1 MKFKT
6 LYTFIITLFVISTIS
21 KVSSEEIKG
30 FANIIDGDTIKISK
44 IKIRLSG
51 IDAPELKQFCIKKD
65 TKWPCG
71 LESKKALIEYTKNN
85 IISCTSN
92 KKDRYNRLVA
102 KCYKEKQDIQKWLV
116 KNGWAIAYRKYS
128 LEYINDENFAQN
140 NNLGIWKGKFIKP
153 YKWRKI
159 NKNK

>member
-1 MKFKT
+1 MIFKT
-6 LYTFIITLFVISTIS
+6 IYIFITILFTISPAS

-30 FANIIDGDTIKISK
+30 LAKIIDGDTIKISTR
-44 IKIRLSG
+44 KIRLSG
-51 IDAPELKQFCIKKD
+51 IDAPELKQFCIKED

-71 LESKKALIEYTKNN
+71 LESKKALIEYTKNK
-85 IISCTSN
+85 IISCISN
-92 KKDRYNRLVA
+92 KKDRYNRFIA

-116 KNGWAIAYRKYS
+116 KNGWALAYRKYS

-140 NNLGIWKGKFIKP
+140 NNLGIWQGKFLKP
-153 YKWRKI
+153 HKWRRI